1 MTLLLLFVTVVLIG
15 MVSIA
20 IINALT
26 FPQLESPPKTAK
38 DRSASWP
45 TVSILIPARNE
56 ASVIGQTVSR
66 LLAQTYPDFEII
78 VLDDHSQDATAEIA
92 RSAGYGDA
100 RLRVIGGQPLPA
112 GWLGKNWACHQL
124 AQHATGE
131 WLIFVDAD
139 VNWQPAALAAVV
151 TAIEQTRADVLTVWP
166 TQHSQNWPERM
177 VVPLM
182 ALAIIGYLPLP
193 LVHHTPWPALAAAN
207 GQCLAFR
214 RQAYTLIG
222 GHAAVRGEVLE
233 DVILARRVKAHRLRL
248 RMVDGN
254 WLIGCRMYQ
263 NWAGVR
269 DGFAKNILAGY
280 GDRIPLL
287 MLATLF
293 HLLIFVMPWVWLILG
308 WWGGVPHWPVWP
320 LLLVSLG
327 VGLRALTASVT
338 HQRVTDAVLLP
349 ISVLLMTWIAG
360 QSIWWRWRFGGPC
373 WKGRTLTPKSAS
385 GRGEPSRLNQPRDEA
400 PMADPVVVIGA
411 GIGGLSS
418 AIHLAAAGQ
427 RVVIF
432 EQNPAAGGTTH
443 PGGGVPLVTLSGRVA
458 AEMVME
464 DLDVV

>member
-124 AQHATGE
+124 AQHAAGE

-233 DVILARRVKAHRLRL
+233 DVILARRVNAHRLRL

-254 WLIGCRMYQ
+254 RLIGCRMYQ
-263 NWAGVR
+263 NWASVR

-280 GDRIPLL
+280 GNRIPLL
-287 MLATLF
+287 ILATLF

-360 QSIWWRWRFGGPC
+360 QSIWWRWRFGGPR

-385 GRGEPSRLNQPRDEA
+385 GRGAN
-400 PMADPVVVIGA
+400 G
-411 GIGGLSS
+411 
-418 AIHLAAAGQ
+418 
-427 RVVIF
+427 
-432 EQNPAAGGTTH
+432 
-443 PGGGVPLVTLSGRVA
+443 
-458 AEMVME
+458 
-464 DLDVV
+464 